1 MKQVEI
7 LGLFAGICTTS
18 AFIPQVITVWS
29 MKPVPAVSISLPMYI
44 FFTLGVIGWAVYG
57 YKIRSQ
63 SIIIMNSITAL
74 LAFSIVVYKCMY
86 G

>member
-7 LGLFAGICTTS
+7 LGLVAGICTTS

-29 MKPVPAVSISLPMYI
+29 MKPVPAASISLPMYI
-44 FFTLGVIGWAVYG
+44 FFSAGVIGWAVYG
-57 YKIRSQ
+57 FKIRSQ
-63 SIIIMNSITAL
+63 SILIMNGITAL
-74 LAFSIVVYKCMY
+74 LALSILVYKCMY